1 MAEKRDY
8 YEVLGISK
16 SATDDE
22 IKKAYRKMAKMYHPD
37 LHPDDPAAAE
47 KFKEVNEANDVLSD
61 PQKRQRYDQF
71 GHAGVDPSYGAG
83 QGAGGFGGFGG
94 FSTGD
99 GIDLGDIFDSFFGM
113 GGGSRST
120 TQNPNAPRKGA
131 DIAIS
136 LDISFMEACKGVQH
150 EVELNRA
157 EVCDSCNGSG
167 AKAGTTAKTCPD
179 CHGSGTVRFQQR
191 TILGSVTSTR
201 PCTKCGGKGKIIE
214 TPCPTCHASGRVQ
227 KKSKITVSVPA
238 GIDDG
243 MTLRVANAGHV
254 GQNGGPRGDLK
265 VRISVRKDP
274 LFERRENDIWTE
286 IPITYAQAVLG
297 ADVTVPTIDGNVSY
311 HIPEGTQPDTVFRLR
326 GKGVKRLQREGR
338 GDQLVKVVLEVP
350 KNLTKKQKELLTEFS
365 EMLGDKNYEK
375 QSGFF
380 EKLKKFGDDLKK
392 NFDNLG
398 NG

>member
-8 YEVLGISK
+8 YEVLGVSK
-16 SATDDE
+16 NATEDE

-47 KFKEVNEANDVLSD
+47 KFKEVNEANDVLTD

-83 QGAGGFGGFGG
+83 QGGGGFGGFGG

-99 GIDLGDIFDSFFGM
+99 GIDLGDIFDSFFG
-113 GGGSRST
+113 GGGARASA
-120 TQNPNAPRKGA
+120 NPNAPRKGA
-131 DIAIS
+131 DISIS
-136 LDISFMEACKGVQH
+136 LDISFMEACKGIRH

-167 AKAGTTAKTCPD
+167 AKPGTTAKTCTE
-179 CHGSGTVRFQQR
+179 CRGTGTVRFQQR
-191 TILGSVTSTR
+191 TILGSMTSTR
-201 PCTKCGGKGKIIE
+201 PCTKCGGKGKVIE
-214 TPCPTCHASGRVQ
+214 TPCPTCRASGRVQ
-227 KKSKITVSVPA
+227 KKAKVTVNVPA

-243 MTLRVANAGHV
+243 QILRVSGEGHM
-254 GQNGGPRGDLK
+254 GTNGGPRGDLN

-274 LFERRENDIWTE
+274 LFERKGFDVWTE

-297 ADVTVPTIDGNVSY
+297 AEVTVPTIDGNVKY
-311 HIPEGTQPDTVFRLR
+311 NIPEGTQPDTVFRLR
-326 GKGVKRLQREGR
+326 GKGIQRLQREGR
-338 GDQLVKVVLEVP
+338 GDQMVKVILEVP
-350 KNLTKKQKELLTEFS
+350 KNLTKKQRELLAEFS
-365 EMLGDKNYEK
+365 DSLSDKNYEK